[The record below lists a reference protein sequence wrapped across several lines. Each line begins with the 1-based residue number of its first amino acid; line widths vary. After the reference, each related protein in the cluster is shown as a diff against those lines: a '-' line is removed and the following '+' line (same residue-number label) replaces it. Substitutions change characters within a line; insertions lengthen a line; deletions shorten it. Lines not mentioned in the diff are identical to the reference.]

1 MGSTAFKVE
10 VDPQPSAN
18 GQVIIYAALSGRN
31 GGIWRSDDTGAHWQL
46 MRSGQAT
53 DLILDPSSNT
63 GGSGNLQVL
72 YGAFQGDG
80 IYISPNRGQTW
91 NLMVGGVGNPLIIDR
106 QDHASVPVAG
116 NATPNG
122 GLGRIVL
129 AKPALTDSP
138 VENQIYA
145 GWLYAAVSN
154 TDNTLN
160 GIFMTKDFGQNWVQ
174 VRIPTLPPVTGFT
187 PAIPSNDVTLGD
199 YNVLGTQGNYDIALA
214 VDPTN
219 PNVIYLGGQHAPNT
233 GTGMV
238 RVDTTAIWDAHNMT
252 LRSDVANDGAI
263 DLSSTGPVTTGAYP
277 PNPYTEYYPPF
288 LLTDNNYL
296 NFIRNPRS
304 PFDAGSTLF
313 VYNLGQFT
321 NNGFGATWTPF
332 DVSGT
337 DYHRFFTMIDP
348 TTGLPRIVFGNDQG
362 VWSVIDDHGV
372 QLAGSS
378 VGTQPTPSMDRNGNL
393 QITQFYYG
401 AVQPSN
407 TGVAASY
414 DHALFYGSSQDNS
427 GPSSAG
433 NVLTTGNINWNAT
446 GEGATPRE
454 SPRTSKGLAPG
465 IRRSGRRRCP
475 RTWERPSSG

>member
-1 MGSTAFKVE
+1 MT
-10 VDPQPSAN
+10 N
-18 GQVIIYAALSGRN
+18 
-31 GGIWRSDDTGAHWQL
+31 
-46 MRSGQAT
+46 
-53 DLILDPSSNT
+53 
-63 GGSGNLQVL
+63 
-72 YGAFQGDG
+72 
-80 IYISPNRGQTW
+80 
-91 NLMVGGVGNPLIIDR
+91 
-106 QDHASVPVAG
+106 
-116 NATPNG
+116 
-122 GLGRIVL
+122 
-129 AKPALTDSP
+129 SP

-154 TDNTLN
+154 TDSTLN

-174 VRIPTLPPVTGFT
+174 VRIPTLPPVTGYHAGH
-187 PAIPSNDVTLGD
+187 PQQRRALGD

-238 RVDTTAIWDAHNMT
+238 RVDTTAIWDAHNLT

-263 DLSSTGPVTTGAYP
+263 DLSSTGPVTIGAYP

-288 LLTDNNYL
+288 LLTDDNYL
-296 NFIRNPRS
+296 NFIRNPHS
-304 PFDAGSTLF
+304 PFDSGSTLF

-372 QLAGSS
+372 QLAGQG

-407 TGVAASY
+407 TGVAA
-414 DHALFYGSSQDNS
+414 
-427 GPSSAG
+427 
-433 NVLTTGNINWNAT
+433 VTTRPCSTAV
-446 GEGATPRE
+446 
-454 SPRTSKGLAPG
+454 PRTTAGHRRRGTSSRPGTSTGTDRRRRRRHGSRHRPARVGTRYQTFWPETLPQDLGTSFFLVNHIGRTFGLFQQSGGSTTPDPQWPLAPAANFAVNPING
-465 IRRSGRRRCP
+465 NQMIISSGDGSGFLHPEPGRDLVRDRRSRRLRKSGRLQRGSGLRGP
-475 RTWERPSSG
+475 DRTPPEASATSATSCTSARPPARST